1 LRLQDYAQNRKTA
14 SANAFGAASTFGST
28 QPAAT
33 NAFSSS
39 NDQSVQGSVF
49 GGGTSN
55 TTAGS
60 GFNAFAQN
68 NQQTP
73 QSNFGGSAFGQ
84 QPQSSG
90 FSAFTQQTPSQQP
103 QQGSILGSGS
113 AFGNIANK
121 SAFASSPSAFGN
133 SRFIS
138 IDPSTGI
145 HCSCS
150 KQRKVLSAPQTQEL
164 THLVN

>member
-1 LRLQDYAQNRKTA
+1 MQDYAQNRKTA

-33 NAFSSS
+33 GAFGST
-39 NDQSVQGSVF
+39 NDQSGGVF
-49 GGGTSN
+49 GGGTTN

-84 QPQSSG
+84 QPQPSG
-90 FSAFTQQTPSQQP
+90 FSAFAQQPP

-113 AFGNIANK
+113 AFGNMPNK
-121 SAFASSPSAFGN
+121 SAFPSSSSAFGN

-138 IDPSTGI
+138 IDLLTDI

-150 KQRKVLSAPQTQEL
+150 KQRKMPSAPRTQEPM
-164 THLVN
+164 HLVK

>member
-1 LRLQDYAQNRKTA
+1 MQDYAQNRKAA

-33 NAFSSS
+33 GAFGST
-39 NDQSVQGSVF
+39 NDQSGGVF
-49 GGGTSN
+49 GGGTTN

-73 QSNFGGSAFGQ
+73 QSTFGGSAFGQ
-84 QPQSSG
+84 QPQPSG
-90 FSAFTQQTPSQQP
+90 FSAFSQQAP

-113 AFGNIANK
+113 AFGNMANK
-121 SAFASSPSAFGN
+121 PAFASTSSAFGN
-133 SRFIS
+133 SRFIF
-138 IDPSTGI
+138 IDLLTGI

-150 KQRKVLSAPQTQEL
+150 KQRRMLSAPRTQEP
-164 THLVN
+164 THLVK

>member
-1 LRLQDYAQNRKTA
+1 MQDYAQNRKAA

-33 NAFSSS
+33 GAFGST
-39 NDQSVQGSVF
+39 NDQSGGVF
-49 GGGTSN
+49 GGGTTN

-73 QSNFGGSAFGQ
+73 QSTFGGSAFGQ
-84 QPQSSG
+84 QPQPSG
-90 FSAFTQQTPSQQP
+90 FSAFSQPAP

-113 AFGNIANK
+113 AFGNMANK
-121 SAFASSPSAFGN
+121 PAFASTSSAFGN
-133 SRFIS
+133 SRFIF
-138 IDPSTGI
+138 IDLLTGI

-150 KQRKVLSAPQTQEL
+150 KQRRMLSAPRTQEP
-164 THLVN
+164 THLVK

>member
-1 LRLQDYAQNRKTA
+1 VQDYAQNRKAA

-33 NAFSSS
+33 GAFGST
-39 NDQSVQGSVF
+39 NDQSGGVF
-49 GGGTSN
+49 GGGTTN

-73 QSNFGGSAFGQ
+73 QSTFGGSAFGQ
-84 QPQSSG
+84 QPQPSG
-90 FSAFTQQTPSQQP
+90 FSAFSQQAP

-113 AFGNIANK
+113 AFGNMANK
-121 SAFASSPSAFGN
+121 PAFASTSSAFGN
-133 SRFIS
+133 SRFIF
-138 IDPSTGI
+138 IDLLTGI

-150 KQRKVLSAPQTQEL
+150 KQRRMLSAPRTQEP
-164 THLVN
+164 THLVK

>member
-1 LRLQDYAQNRKTA
+1 VSFNQELRVQDYAQNRKAA

-33 NAFSSS
+33 GAFGPT
-39 NDQSVQGSVF
+39 NDQSGGVF
-49 GGGTSN
+49 GTTN

-68 NQQTP
+68 NQQT

-84 QPQSSG
+84 QPQPSG
-90 FSAFTQQTPSQQP
+90 FSAFAQQAP

-113 AFGNIANK
+113 AFGNMANK
-121 SAFASSPSAFGN
+121 PAFASSSSAFGN
-133 SRFIS
+133 SRFIF
-138 IDPSTGI
+138 IDLLTDI

-150 KQRKVLSAPQTQEL
+150 KQRKMPSALRTQEPM
-164 THLVN
+164 HLVK

>member
-1 LRLQDYAQNRKTA
+1 LQDYAQNRKTA
-14 SANAFGAASTFGST
+14 SANAFGAASTFGNT
-28 QPAAT
+28 QPA
-33 NAFSSS
+33 FSSP
-39 NDQSVQGSVF
+39 NDQSVQGGVF

-84 QPQSSG
+84 QPQPSG
-90 FSAFTQQTPSQQP
+90 FSAFAQQAPPQQSQQ
-103 QQGSILGSGS
+103 GGMLGSGS
-113 AFGNIANK
+113 AFGNMANK
-121 SAFASSPSAFGN
+121 SAFASSSSAFGN

-138 IDPSTGI
+138 IDLLTSI

-150 KQRKVLSAPQTQEL
+150 KQRKVLLAPRTQEP
-164 THLVN
+164 TRLVK